1 MGVSFARVFKLAS
14 LVAIVLLTL
23 PALTAQQKNPLTN
36 ADVIKMVKSGMAE
49 TAIVAAI
56 AANDTQ
62 FDLSSTGLQSL
73 NQAGVSSKVVR
84 AMLAAESKKKDAA
97 AAAENAGAASNT
109 NTTQD
114 SAPDA
119 SSGMT
124 QGMSPQGMPQG
135 MSSDQMQQ
143 MQQMMANMPPEMR
156 ERMQASM
163 AQRNARRSGRGGG
176 SGGSANS
183 IPAHAGVTVPLD
195 SALYTSFMRL
205 KTQPGYHMVMSM
217 QTSDPRMAQ
226 MAQSIFSP
234 GELVVEGNTRQYT
247 MHYKMQATDV
257 PGTVDDWEI
266 RSVVQNGRG
275 ASLITSAAVP
285 RLLKEA
291 AEKAAHDLAELDRMA
306 ATSMAR
312 AAAEGPMGAIGAG
325 MTAAGVAMAHA
336 EAPRMLKKER
346 DMFSWHCRDLP
357 PSDASGSQANP
368 NLTDLHPIGDQNV
381 NGTMADGY
389 EFYDNENAKTQGTV
403 HLFVAKDT
411 GLPLR
416 IEMVDPSGAGG
427 IQMNY
432 GPLTGPANIEIPACM
447 NK

>member
-1 MGVSFARVFKLAS
+1 MRPTKWSA
-14 LVAIVLLTL
+14 LVAVLGSILLAVTVL
-23 PALTAQQKNPLTN
+23 SAQQKNPLTN
-36 ADVIKMVKSGMAE
+36 ADVIKMVKAGMAE
-49 TAIVAAI
+49 NTIVAAI
-56 AANDTQ
+56 AADDTQ

-73 NQAGVSSKVVR
+73 GQAGVSSKVIR

-97 AAAENAGAASNT
+97 AATENAAAASNA
-109 NTTQD
+109 NPTQD
-114 SAPDA
+114 STPDA

-124 QGMSPQGMPQG
+124 QGMPQG
-135 MSSDQMQQ
+135 MSPDQMQQ

-163 AQRNARRSGRGGG
+163 AQRNARRSARGGG
-176 SGGSANS
+176 SAGPANS
-183 IPAHAGVTVPLD
+183 IPAHAGVIVPLD
-195 SALYTSFMRL
+195 SALYTSFIRL
-205 KTQPGYHMVMSM
+205 KTQPGYHMVMTM

-234 GELVVEGNTRQYT
+234 GELVVEGSTRQYT
-247 MHYKMQATDV
+247 MHYKMPATDV

-285 RLLKEA
+285 RLLKES

-306 ATSMAR
+306 ATTIAR

-325 MTAAGVAMAHA
+325 MTAAGIAMAHA
-336 EAPRMLKKER
+336 EVPKMLKKER
-346 DMFSWHCRDLP
+346 DMFSWHCRDVP
-357 PSDASGSQANP
+357 PGDASGSQANP

-389 EFYDNENAKTQGTV
+389 EFYDHENEKTQGTV

-416 IEMVDPSGAGG
+416 IEMIDPSGAGG
-427 IQMNY
+427 VQMNY

-447 NK
+447 KAK

>member
-1 MGVSFARVFKLAS
+1 MGVSFARVSKLAS
-14 LVAIVLLTL
+14 VVVVVLLIL
-23 PALTAQQKNPLTN
+23 PVVTAQQKGPLTN
-36 ADVIKMVKSGMAE
+36 ADVIKMVKAGMAE
-49 TAIVAAI
+49 PTIVAAI
-56 AANDTQ
+56 AGNDTQ
-62 FDLSSTGLQSL
+62 FDLTSTGLQSL
-73 NQAGVSSKVVR
+73 SQAGVSSKVIR

-97 AAAENAGAASNT
+97 AAAENAAAASNA

-114 SAPDA
+114 STPDA
-119 SSGMT
+119 SSGMP
-124 QGMSPQGMPQG
+124 QGMPSQGMPQG
-135 MSSDQMQQ
+135 MSSEQ
-143 MQQMMANMPPEMR
+143 MQQMMASMPPEMR

-176 SGGSANS
+176 SAGAANS

-205 KTQPGYHMVMSM
+205 KTQPGYHMVMTL

-357 PSDASGSQANP
+357 PSDASGNQPNP
-368 NLTDLHPIGDQNV
+368 NLTDLHPIADQNV
-381 NGTMADGY
+381 NGAMADGY
-389 EFYDNENAKTQGTV
+389 EFYDHENAKTQGTV

-416 IEMVDPSGAGG
+416 IEMVDPSGVGG

-432 GPLTGPANIEIPACM
+432 GPLTGPANIEVPACM
-447 NK
+447 KAK

>member
-1 MGVSFARVFKLAS
+1 MDVSFAPVSKLAS
-14 LVAIVLLTL
+14 VVVLIFLTL
-23 PALTAQQKNPLTN
+23 SFLTAQQKNPLTN
-36 ADVIKMVKSGMAE
+36 ADVIKMVKAGMAE
-49 TAIVAAI
+49 PTIVAAI

-73 NQAGVSSKVVR
+73 SQAGVSSKVIR

-97 AAAENAGAASNT
+97 AAAENAAAASNT
-109 NTTQD
+109 NTAQD
-114 SAPDA
+114 STPDA
-119 SSGMT
+119 SP
-124 QGMSPQGMPQG
+124 GMSPQGMPSQGMPQG
-135 MSSDQMQQ
+135 MSSEQ
-143 MQQMMANMPPEMR
+143 MQQMMASMPPEMR

-195 SALYTSFMRL
+195 SPLYASFMRL
-205 KTQPGYHMVMSM
+205 KTQPGYHMVMTM

-266 RSVVQNGRG
+266 RAVVQNGR
-275 ASLITSAAVP
+275 AARLITSAAVP
-285 RLLKEA
+285 RLLKESE
-291 AEKAAHDLAELDRMA
+291 EKAAHDLAELDRMA
-306 ATSMAR
+306 ATSIAR

-336 EAPRMLKKER
+336 EAPKMLKKER
-346 DMFSWHCRDLP
+346 DMFSWQCRDVP
-357 PSDASGSQANP
+357 QSDTSGSKANP
-368 NLTDLHPIGDQNV
+368 NLTDLHSIGDQNV
-381 NGTMADGY
+381 NGAMADGY
-389 EFYDNENAKTQGTV
+389 EFYDHENEKTQGTV

-432 GPLTGPANIEIPACM
+432 GPLTGPANIEVPACM
-447 NK
+447 KAK

>member
-1 MGVSFARVFKLAS
+1 MLRVLSVVVLGLTVLA
-14 LVAIVLLTL
+14 
-23 PALTAQQKNPLTN
+23 AQQKNPLTN
-36 ADVIKMVKSGMAE
+36 ADVIKMVKSGLAE
-49 TAIVAAI
+49 TTIVAAI

-62 FDLSSTGLQSL
+62 FDLSSSGLQSL
-73 NQAGVSSKVVR
+73 DQAGVSSKVIR

-97 AAAENAGAASNT
+97 AAAENTAAASNP

-114 SAPDA
+114 STPDT
-119 SSGMT
+119 SSGMNP

-135 MSSDQMQQ
+135 MSSEQMA
-143 MQQMMANMPPEMR
+143 QMMNNMPPEMR

-163 AQRNARRSGRGGG
+163 AQRNATGRSRRGGA
-176 SGGSANS
+176 SANS
-183 IPAHAGVTVPLD
+183 IPARAGVPVPLD
-195 SALYTSFMRL
+195 SALYTSFTRL
-205 KTQPGYHMVMSM
+205 KSQPGYHMVMSM
-217 QTSDPRMAQ
+217 ETSDPQMAA
-226 MAQSIFSP
+226 MAQSIFTP

-247 MHYKMQATDV
+247 MHYKMPATDV

-266 RSVVQNGRG
+266 RAVVQNGRA

-285 RLLKEA
+285 RLLKESE
-291 AEKAAHDLAELDRMA
+291 EKAAHDLAELDRMA
-306 ATSMAR
+306 ATSIAR

-325 MTAAGVAMAHA
+325 MTAAGVAMAHV
-336 EAPRMLKKER
+336 EAPKMLKKER
-346 DMFSWHCRDLP
+346 DMFSWHCRNVP

-368 NLTDLHPIGDQNV
+368 NLTDLHEMGDQNV
-381 NGTMADGY
+381 NGAMADGY
-389 EFYDNENAKTQGTV
+389 EFYDHENEKTQGTV

-416 IEMVDPSGAGG
+416 IEMVDASGAGG

-447 NK
+447 NAK